1 MSAVYVS
8 NLIINAGSTFSQSFD
23 LGSTE
28 DNAPFNLS
36 GYTIAAQLRKHSASS
51 TATDFE
57 SVIVDSDNG
66 LINVALAAT
75 TTAAIKPGRYV
86 YDIVVTTGDIKT
98 RVVEGSALVRE
109 GVTQ

>member
-1 MSAVYVS
+1 MDP
-8 NLIINAGSTFSQSFD
+8 G
-23 LGSTE
+23 
-28 DNAPFNLS
+28 
-36 GYTIAAQLRKHSASS
+36 
-51 TATDFE
+51 
-57 SVIVDSDNG
+57 NG

-75 TTAAIKPGRYV
+75 TTASIKPGRYV